1 MNIVLFTAQN
11 QFIFIFNNVLLVVL
25 YFFSRKFKEGL
36 MVGLLLTL
44 LISLQHFS
52 THISNEGLKIGLG
65 VLLFLFTK
73 CFSLILMGY
82 WLTLT
87 TRVGSFISAMQ
98 KAKIPNG
105 IIITL
110 SVVFRFLPTV
120 KQENWYIKS
129 TMKLRSIYPSP
140 KRILRHPIITIEYAL
155 IPLIMRSMYIGN
167 RLSAAAITRGLDLE
181 KKRTSYEVVKL
192 KVSDYILCIL
202 IIVVALSSYYFEHML
217 GGLL

>member
-1 MNIVLFTAQN
+1 
-11 QFIFIFNNVLLVVL
+11 
-25 YFFSRKFKEGL
+25 
-36 MVGLLLTL
+36 
-44 LISLQHFS
+44 
-52 THISNEGLKIGLG
+52 
-65 VLLFLFTK
+65 
-73 CFSLILMGY
+73 
-82 WLTLT
+82 
-87 TRVGSFISAMQ
+87 MQ